1 MTNEQIK
8 YILLANKEKYLYN
21 FILDKIHKNMLF
33 KKGDSLMKVLGE
45 KSLSS
50 KVEIGLKI
58 LFLII
63 VIIDII
69 TVGVTAGSMFFQF
82 NSFSVRENYTLRIVL
97 ETTIGLVFSLTGIVA
112 LYIIYQFIKIFRN
125 LKVNKLFEKDN
136 AKYLSKISL
145 MSIVIGILYLICFIG
160 VSIFFKYFN
169 SMDFL
174 SNFLLKTLILVF
186 AVAFLIFGIGIKIL
200 NYIYLKAIEYKEEND
215 FTI

>member
-1 MTNEQIK
+1 
-8 YILLANKEKYLYN
+8 
-21 FILDKIHKNMLF
+21 
-33 KKGDSLMKVLGE
+33 MKVLGE

-69 TVGVTAGSMFFQF
+69 TVEVTAGSMFFQF

>member
-69 TVGVTAGSMFFQF
+69 TVEVTAGSMFFQF